1 MRDDAPSLRI
11 LPWAIF
17 VFAFVVRLAG
27 VAGTIGFSTPA
38 AAEPASD
45 SRIHMAL
52 VHSLLDG
59 HAFRYRGA
67 PTAITPPLYI
77 FFLAGL
83 YRLFGHPAMV
93 RLAQVAL
100 GAAGCVLL
108 YAIGRRMF
116 NPTTGLVAAAL
127 LSVSPV
133 AVYLAGLHLTENLFL
148 PLLLLILLLSLS
160 VVDRPTLTA
169 AAGLG
174 GLLGLA
180 ALTRAAFIAFLP
192 FVLIWTISL
201 WGIRNP
207 LPYRVFGLAAVSALL
222 VIMPWTVRNYSALGS
237 LVPVQSNAGAMF
249 WAGNNPYAAGGWT
262 WPTSGTWTTDAPPD
276 DGMYGWRGLT
286 VAQDNKKYMR
296 TAIVW
301 IREHPGDY
309 LGLLARKLVRLYGFT
324 RAEDARTLQVPP
336 AVVLFHVLFLTAAA
350 AGALLVIRH
359 WRRCFLLLALIIF
372 TNVTALLFSGGTRY
386 TIPMIPSLA
395 LFAAVAL
402 VTVGAHTL
410 QTLKTNRLAVGQLR

>member
-1 MRDDAPSLRI
+1 
-11 LPWAIF
+11 
-17 VFAFVVRLAG
+17 
-27 VAGTIGFSTPA
+27 
-38 AAEPASD
+38 
-45 SRIHMAL
+45 
-52 VHSLLDG
+52 
-59 HAFRYRGA
+59 
-67 PTAITPPLYI
+67 
-77 FFLAGL
+77 
-83 YRLFGHPAMV
+83 
-93 RLAQVAL
+93 
-100 GAAGCVLL
+100 
-108 YAIGRRMF
+108 
-116 NPTTGLVAAAL
+116 
-127 LSVSPV
+127 
-133 AVYLAGLHLTENLFL
+133 
-148 PLLLLILLLSLS
+148 
-160 VVDRPTLTA
+160 
-169 AAGLG
+169 
-174 GLLGLA
+174 
-180 ALTRAAFIAFLP
+180 
-192 FVLIWTISL
+192 
-201 WGIRNP
+201 
-207 LPYRVFGLAAVSALL
+207 
-222 VIMPWTVRNYSALGS
+222 
-237 LVPVQSNAGAMF
+237 
-249 WAGNNPYAAGGWT
+249 
-262 WPTSGTWTTDAPPD
+262 
-276 DGMYGWRGLT
+276 MYGWRGLT